1 MTGTIEER
9 GSIPFGSSRGMAG
22 KLASEMIGEGV
33 IEQLMPPQTSYQK
46 KRRKELRRL
55 LYNLIWAQSLSRAYG
70 RLITVA
76 VPLHKI
82 YHNEGEYY
90 RVSYRGFK
98 AVMEELAEAGLM
110 KMEKGKLLSYTSVEW
125 KKRCVEEGNL
135 KNRMTEV
142 WAAGGLKKKINEYL
156 SASTHVGAD
165 VEMLV
170 EEAGVVLRD
179 QKGGYIRCENGP
191 QARRMRK
198 TVEEVN
204 DAVSRSNVEL
214 RLPLSLFASLE
225 PKKPSG
231 NGPSS
236 TGASPT
242 GTSSTDQDPSTTPGS
257 SSHPSSSSHLPPA
270 RLASKLHSFTH
281 TCPSHPSP
289 PLTPSSS
296 SISVNTSPQ
305 RPQNGIG
312 EVIHNQILRRCHGTW
327 SWKREVREGEIVY
340 HVPEKALTY
349 RRKFVRGSWDCG
361 GRFYA
366 NVQNVP
372 SDWRKHMRIGGEP
385 VVELD
390 YDNLHI
396 AMLYAEE
403 GRRLSGDAYDITS
416 RFDLGEEMDEAIG
429 LNDEEMEFYR
439 EKQRTVIKRALNT
452 LLNAENY
459 QSAYKALKHREWI
472 GDIDAPLANEVFKP
486 LVDALRSKH
495 TPISDYLH
503 SDVGIRLQ
511 RKDSDLAY
519 RVMKETGAIGIH
531 DGFVIEASKEGE
543 LRDIMK
549 QAFAE
554 EYNGYEIGVSRE
566 IKPLPEATTSS

>member
-70 RLITVA
+70 QLITVA

-110 KMEKGKLLSYTSVEW
+110 KMEKGKLLLDTSVEW

-142 WAAGGLKKKINEYL
+142 CAAGGLKKKINEYL

-231 NGPSS
+231 NGASS
-236 TGASPT
+236 TGAF
-242 GTSSTDQDPSTTPGS
+242 STDQDPSTTPGS
-257 SSHPSSSSHLPPA
+257 SSHLPPA
-270 RLASKLHSFTH
+270 RLASKLRSFTH
-281 TCPSHPSP
+281 TYPSHPSP
-289 PLTPSSS
+289 PHTPFPS

-312 EVIHNQILRRCHGTW
+312 EVIHNQILRRCHGAW

-340 HVPEKALTY
+340 RVPEKALTY

-429 LNDEEMEFYR
+429 LNDEGMDFYR
-439 EKQRTVIKRALNT
+439 DQQRTVVKQALNT

-519 RVMKETGAIGIH
+519 RVMKETRAIGIH
-531 DGFVIEASKEGE
+531 DGFVIEASREEE
-543 LRDIMK
+543 LRGVMK
-549 QAFAE
+549 KAFAD
-554 EYNGYEIGVSRE
+554 EYDGYEIGVSRE